1 LDQPEHHAGDT
12 RESVWSILS
21 RWRTAY
27 FALFAI
33 QNIAGISLLCWYEIT
48 QRAQDSAAG
57 TTLAVIKGIGLIGV
71 SSATTA
77 ITVIET
83 ARSIMV
89 IAASLEAW
97 LQKRERARMEQR
109 VKEVTEQVTKEVTKE
124 VTEEVTAKVH
134 ESWSEWNR
142 RRLEAEANGE
152 PFDESPPDFDQ
163 TRPAGYDQ
171 SSLPPPVA

>member
-1 LDQPEHHAGDT
+1 MDQPEHLAEDT

-109 VKEVTEQVTKEVTKE
+109 VKEVTE
-124 VTEEVTAKVH
+124 EVTAKVH
-134 ESWSEWNR
+134 QSWSEWNR

-163 TRPAGYDQ
+163 TGPAGYDQ

>member
-1 LDQPEHHAGDT
+1 M
-12 RESVWSILS
+12 
-21 RWRTAY
+21 
-27 FALFAI
+27 
-33 QNIAGISLLCWYEIT
+33 SLLCWYEIMVRT
-48 QRAQDSAAG
+48 QDRTAETAL
-57 TTLAVIKGIGLIGV
+57 TIFKGIGLIGAG
-71 SSATTA
+71 SATTV
-77 ITVIET
+77 ITVMET

-109 VKEVTEQVTKEVTKE
+109 VKEVTEEVTKEVTK
-124 VTEEVTAKVH
+124 EVTAKVH

-152 PFDESPPDFDQ
+152 PFGESPPDFDQ
-163 TRPAGYDQ
+163 TGPAGYDQ